1 MLIEANHCVALA
13 HKTMHTAFS
22 KMSRY
27 FFNQVFSEQKVKQT
41 STKPNQT
48 LEAVVETW

>member
-1 MLIEANHCVALA
+1 MWLWLIKLCILH
-13 HKTMHTAFS
+13 FS
-22 KMSRY
+22 KMSKY
-27 FFNQVFSEQKVKQT
+27 FFNQVFSEPKVKQT